1 MLNMNIAT
9 LSDTLEQLDRA
20 SQDHLEW
27 HANLLRVVICRLPCD
42 PNDLSPDAHRLC
54 RFGQW
59 YYDRAAIE
67 LRSQPGY
74 QEIGAQHQ
82 RVHQVAAD
90 ILRDIESPQAVE
102 RGAFNELM
110 VGSML
115 MRRHLER
122 LRRVLLQ
129 ALRSRDD
136 LTGAYHRTEVLPEL
150 RRMRES
156 VKLLADNCVI
166 CLMDVDGL
174 KQVNETHG
182 HMIGDALLAESVR
195 LLRGQLR
202 GDDRVFRYGGDE
214 FLVSLPGA
222 DLAAGQAVVARVR
235 DAFARREL
243 FVAGPSFALP
253 LTASFGLALLD
264 PDIRVEDSIDRAAQA
279 LLLAKT
285 VGGNRAISWDSS
297 VTTGTR
303 WMRLEVHDVV
313 HSVGSDADDSQQ
325 PGRSG
330 KDDT

>member
-1 MLNMNIAT
+1 MLNMNIET
-9 LSDTLEQLDRA
+9 LSDTLEQLDLA

-27 HANLLRVVICRLPCD
+27 HADLLRIIICRLPCD
-42 PNDLSPDAHRLC
+42 PNDLVPDAHRLC

-59 YYDRAAIE
+59 YYERAAIE
-67 LRSQPGY
+67 LRSEPGF
-74 QEIGAQHQ
+74 QAIGAQHQ
-82 RVHQVAAD
+82 RVHEVAAD
-90 ILRDIESPQAVE
+90 ILRVIEKSQAVE
-102 RGAFNELM
+102 RRAFNELM

-122 LRRVLLQ
+122 LRRVLQL
-129 ALRSRDD
+129 ALRNRDR
-136 LTGAYHRTEVLPEL
+136 LTGAYCRTEVLPEL
-150 RRMRES
+150 RLRRES
-156 VKLLADNCVI
+156 VKLLSMNCVI

-174 KQVNETHG
+174 EEVNRTHG

-195 LLRGQLR
+195 LLREQLR
-202 GDDRVFRYGGDE
+202 GDDKVFRYGGDE

-222 DLAAGQAVVARVR
+222 DLTVGQAVVTRIR
-235 DAFARREL
+235 DAFARCQL

-285 VGGNRAISWDSS
+285 VGGNRAICWDSS

-303 WMRLEVHDVV
+303 WVRLDVHEGDSVV
-313 HSVGSDADDSQQ
+313 RLDADHVRDSEH
-325 PGRSG
+325 SG
-330 KDDT
+330 EDDT